1 MSQSLKSNQDGVDV
15 YNQFIGGQWTT
26 GGGERLDV
34 LNPATGEVIARASLA
49 DEALADKA
57 LQAAQDAF
65 PAWSRKTAVERADYL
80 YRLVELIQENRQRL
94 ARLITA
100 EQGKPLAESDA
111 DVGMCCDLIR
121 FAAENTRRLEGDI
134 IPADDPDEQIWI
146 QKVPHGVVVGITAW
160 NFPAA
165 LIGRKL
171 GPALAAGNTIV
182 LKPSEETP
190 LTALEIVEL
199 ARQAGIPDGVVNL
212 VNGRGRDIGN
222 RLIQS
227 PITQLVSMTGSVRG
241 GREINKAAAEHL
253 KIVRLELGGKAP
265 FVILD
270 DADLDPAIDAAIASR
285 FNNCGQVCTCNER
298 MYVQSGIYDRF
309 LERFKQRVEAL
320 KVGNPLTDEDVDMGP
335 KINAAELD
343 KIHDMVQTAQQQG
356 ATLLSGGE
364 RLAGGE
370 YDKGNY
376 YAPTILTGVDNDM
389 DIMKQ
394 EIFGPVVPI
403 MKVDSFEQAMTYA
416 NASEFGLSAYV
427 FTQNVRHLMALVRE
441 LDFGEIYVNRG
452 AGESVQGFHKGY
464 RNSGLGGEDGK
475 YGLEAFVKSKTM
487 YVHYA

>member
-1 MSQSLKSNQDGVDV
+1 MTQSMKSSHEGVDL
-15 YNQFIGGQWTT
+15 YNQFIDGEWTT

-34 LNPATGEVIARASLA
+34 LNPATGEIIARVSLA
-49 DEALADKA
+49 DEALANRA
-57 LQAAQDAF
+57 LEAAQRAF
-65 PAWSRKTAVERADYL
+65 PAWSRKTAVERADHL
-80 YRLVELIQENRQRL
+80 YRLVELILEQRQRL
-94 ARLITA
+94 ARLITT
-100 EQGKPLAESDA
+100 EQGKPLDEADA
-111 DVGMCCDLIR
+111 DVGMCANLIR

-199 ARQAGIPDGVVNL
+199 ARQAGIPPGVVNL

-222 RLIQS
+222 QLITS

-265 FVILD
+265 FIVLD
-270 DADLDPAIDAAIASR
+270 DADLDPAVDAAIASR
-285 FNNCGQVCTCNER
+285 FDNCGQVCTCNER

-343 KIHDMVQTAQQQG
+343 KIHAMVEQAQRDG
-356 ATLLSGGE
+356 AQLLTGGKRLSGGD
-364 RLAGGE
+364 

-389 DIMKQ
+389 QIMKE

-403 MKVDSFEQAMTYA
+403 MKIDDFEQAMAYA
-416 NASEFGLSAYV
+416 NASEYGLSAYV
-427 FTQNVRHLMALVRE
+427 FTQNVRHLMALTRE

-475 YGLEAFVKSKTM
+475 YGLEAYVKNKTM
-487 YVHYA
+487 YVHYS

>member
-1 MSQSLKSNQDGVDV
+1 MTQSMKSSHEGVDL
-15 YNQFIGGQWTT
+15 YNQFIDGEWTT

-34 LNPATGEVIARASLA
+34 LNPATGEIIARVSLA
-49 DEALADKA
+49 DEALANRA
-57 LQAAQDAF
+57 LEAAQRAF
-65 PAWSRKTAVERADYL
+65 PAWSRKTAVERADHL
-80 YRLVELIQENRQRL
+80 YRLVELILEQRQRL
-94 ARLITA
+94 ARLITT
-100 EQGKPLAESDA
+100 EQGKPLDEADA
-111 DVGMCCDLIR
+111 DVGMCANLIR

-199 ARQAGIPDGVVNL
+199 ARQAGIPPGVVNL
-212 VNGRGRDIGN
+212 VNGSGRDIGN
-222 RLIQS
+222 QLITS

-265 FVILD
+265 FIVLD
-270 DADLDPAIDAAIASR
+270 DADLDPAVDAAIASR
-285 FNNCGQVCTCNER
+285 FDNCGQVCTCNER

-343 KIHDMVQTAQQQG
+343 KIHAMVEQAQRDG
-356 ATLLSGGE
+356 AQLLTGGKRLSGGD
-364 RLAGGE
+364 

-389 DIMKQ
+389 QIMKE

-403 MKVDSFEQAMTYA
+403 MKIDDFEQAMAYA
-416 NASEFGLSAYV
+416 NASEYGLSAYV
-427 FTQNVRHLMALVRE
+427 FTQNVRHLMALTRE

-475 YGLEAFVKSKTM
+475 YGLEAYVKSKTM

>member
-1 MSQSLKSNQDGVDV
+1 MTQSMKSSHEGVDL
-15 YNQFIGGQWTT
+15 YNQFIDGEWTT
-26 GGGERLDV
+26 GGGEPLDV
-34 LNPATGEVIARASLA
+34 LNPATGELIARVSLA
-49 DEALADKA
+49 DEALANRA
-57 LQAAQDAF
+57 LEAAQRAF
-65 PAWSRKTAVERADYL
+65 PAWSRKTAVERADHL
-80 YRLVELIQENRQRL
+80 YRLVELILEQRQRL
-94 ARLITA
+94 ARLITT
-100 EQGKPLAESDA
+100 EQGKPLDEADA
-111 DVGMCCDLIR
+111 DVGMCANLIR

-199 ARQAGIPDGVVNL
+199 ARQAGIPQGVVNL

-222 RLIQS
+222 QLITS

-265 FVILD
+265 FIVLD
-270 DADLDPAIDAAIASR
+270 DADLDPAVDAAIASR
-285 FNNCGQVCTCNER
+285 FDNCGQVCTCNER

-343 KIHDMVQTAQQQG
+343 KIHAMVEQAQRDG
-356 ATLLSGGE
+356 AQLLTGGKRLSGGD
-364 RLAGGE
+364 

-389 DIMKQ
+389 QIMKE

-403 MKVDSFEQAMTYA
+403 MKIDDFDQAMAYA
-416 NASEFGLSAYV
+416 NASEYGLSAYV
-427 FTQNVRHLMALVRE
+427 FTQNVRHLMALTRE

-475 YGLEAFVKSKTM
+475 YGLEAYVKSKTM
-487 YVHYA
+487 YVHYS

>member
-1 MSQSLKSNQDGVDV
+1 MTQSMKSSHEGVDL
-15 YNQFIGGQWTT
+15 YNQFIDGEWTT
-26 GGGERLDV
+26 GGGEPLDV
-34 LNPATGEVIARASLA
+34 LNPATGELIARVSLA
-49 DEALADKA
+49 DEALANRA
-57 LQAAQDAF
+57 LEAAQRAF
-65 PAWSRKTAVERADYL
+65 PAWSRKTAVERADHL
-80 YRLVELIQENRQRL
+80 YRLVELILEQRQRL
-94 ARLITA
+94 ARLITT
-100 EQGKPLAESDA
+100 EQGKPLDEADA
-111 DVGMCCDLIR
+111 DVGMCANLIR

-199 ARQAGIPDGVVNL
+199 ARQAGIPPGVVNL

-222 RLIQS
+222 QLITS

-265 FVILD
+265 FIVLD
-270 DADLDPAIDAAIASR
+270 DADLDPAVDAAIASR
-285 FNNCGQVCTCNER
+285 FDNCGQVCTCNER

-343 KIHDMVQTAQQQG
+343 KIHAMVEQAQRDG
-356 ATLLSGGE
+356 AQLLTGGKRLSGGD
-364 RLAGGE
+364 

-389 DIMKQ
+389 QIMKE

-403 MKVDSFEQAMTYA
+403 MKVDDFEQAMAYA
-416 NASEFGLSAYV
+416 NASEYGLSAYV
-427 FTQNVRHLMALVRE
+427 FTQNVRHLMALTRE

-475 YGLEAFVKSKTM
+475 YGLEAYVKSKTM
-487 YVHYA
+487 YVHYS

>member
-1 MSQSLKSNQDGVDV
+1 MSQSLKSQQNGVDV
-15 YNQFIGGQWTT
+15 YNQFIGGKWLT
-26 GGGERLDV
+26 GDGELLDV
-34 LNPATGEVIARASLA
+34 LNPATGEVIARAQLA
-49 DEALADKA
+49 DEKLADQA
-57 LQAAQDAF
+57 LQAAQKAF

-80 YRLVELIQENRQRL
+80 YRLVDLLQENRDRL
-94 ARLITA
+94 ATLITT
-100 EQGKPLAESDA
+100 EQGKPLSESDA

-222 RLIQS
+222 HLIQS
-227 PITQLVSMTGSVRG
+227 PITQLISMTGSVRG

-265 FVILD
+265 FIVMD
-270 DADLDPAIDAAIASR
+270 DADLDPAVDAAIASR
-285 FNNCGQVCTCNER
+285 YNNCGQVCTCNER

-320 KVGNPLTDEDVDMGP
+320 KVGNPLTDKDVDMGP

-343 KIHDMVQTAQQQG
+343 KIHDMVEHAQSQG
-356 ATLLSGGE
+356 AQLLTGGK
-364 RLAGGE
+364 RLTGGD

-376 YAPTILTGVDNDM
+376 YAPTILTNVDNDM
-389 DIMKQ
+389 DIMKE
-394 EIFGPVVPI
+394 EIFGPVAPI
-403 MKVDSFEQAMTYA
+403 MKVDSFEQAMEYA
-416 NASEFGLSAYV
+416 NASEYGLSAYV
-427 FTQNVRHLMALVRE
+427 FTQNVKQLMALTRE

-452 AGESVQGFHKGY
+452 GGESVQGFHKGY

-475 YGLEAFVKSKTM
+475 YGLEAYVKSKTM

>member
-1 MSQSLKSNQDGVDV
+1 MKSSHEGVDL
-15 YNQFIGGQWTT
+15 YNQFIDGEWTT
-26 GGGERLDV
+26 GGGEPLDV
-34 LNPATGEVIARASLA
+34 LNPATGELIARVSLA
-49 DEALADKA
+49 DEALANRA
-57 LQAAQDAF
+57 LEAAQRAF
-65 PAWSRKTAVERADYL
+65 PAWSRKTAVERADHL
-80 YRLVELIQENRQRL
+80 YRLVELILEQRQRL
-94 ARLITA
+94 ARLITT
-100 EQGKPLAESDA
+100 EQGKPLDEADA
-111 DVGMCCDLIR
+111 DVGMCANLIR

-199 ARQAGIPDGVVNL
+199 ARQAGIPPGVVNL

-222 RLIQS
+222 QLITS

-265 FVILD
+265 FIVLD
-270 DADLDPAIDAAIASR
+270 DADLDPAVDAAIASR
-285 FNNCGQVCTCNER
+285 FDNCGQVCTCNER

-343 KIHDMVQTAQQQG
+343 KIHAMVEQAQRDG
-356 ATLLSGGE
+356 AQLLTGGKRLSGGD
-364 RLAGGE
+364 

-389 DIMKQ
+389 QIMKE

-403 MKVDSFEQAMTYA
+403 MKVDDFEQAMAYA
-416 NASEFGLSAYV
+416 NASEYGLSAYV
-427 FTQNVRHLMALVRE
+427 FTQNVRHLMALTRE

-475 YGLEAFVKSKTM
+475 YGLEAYVKSKTM
-487 YVHYA
+487 YVHYS

>member
-1 MSQSLKSNQDGVDV
+1 MKSSHEGVDL
-15 YNQFIGGQWTT
+15 YNQFIDGEWTT

-34 LNPATGEVIARASLA
+34 LNPATGEVIARVSLA
-49 DEALADKA
+49 DEALANRA
-57 LQAAQDAF
+57 LEAAQRAF
-65 PAWSRKTAVERADYL
+65 PAWSRKTAVERADHL
-80 YRLVELIQENRQRL
+80 YRLVELILEQRQRL
-94 ARLITA
+94 ARLITT
-100 EQGKPLAESDA
+100 EQGKPLDEADA
-111 DVGMCCDLIR
+111 DVGMCANLIR

-199 ARQAGIPDGVVNL
+199 ARQAGIPPGVVNL

-222 RLIQS
+222 QLITS

-265 FVILD
+265 FIVLD
-270 DADLDPAIDAAIASR
+270 DADLDPAVDAAIASR
-285 FNNCGQVCTCNER
+285 FDNCGQVCTCNER

-343 KIHDMVQTAQQQG
+343 KIHAMVEQAQRDG
-356 ATLLSGGE
+356 AQLLTGGKRLSGGD
-364 RLAGGE
+364 

-389 DIMKQ
+389 QIMKE

-403 MKVDSFEQAMTYA
+403 MKIDEFEQAMAYA
-416 NASEFGLSAYV
+416 NASEYGLSAYV
-427 FTQNVRHLMALVRE
+427 FTQNVRHLMALTRE

-475 YGLEAFVKSKTM
+475 YGLEAYVKSKTM
-487 YVHYA
+487 YVHYS

>member
-1 MSQSLKSNQDGVDV
+1 MTQSMKSSHEGVDL
-15 YNQFIGGQWTT
+15 YNQFIDGEWTT

-34 LNPATGEVIARASLA
+34 LNPATGEVIARVSLA
-49 DEALADKA
+49 DEALANRA
-57 LQAAQDAF
+57 LEAAQRAF
-65 PAWSRKTAVERADYL
+65 PAWSRKTAVERADHL
-80 YRLVELIQENRQRL
+80 YRLVELILEQRQRL
-94 ARLITA
+94 ARLITT
-100 EQGKPLAESDA
+100 EQGKPLDEADA
-111 DVGMCCDLIR
+111 DVGMCANLIR

-199 ARQAGIPDGVVNL
+199 ARQAGIPPGVVNL

-222 RLIQS
+222 QLITS

-265 FVILD
+265 FIVLD
-270 DADLDPAIDAAIASR
+270 DADLDPAVDAAIASR
-285 FNNCGQVCTCNER
+285 FDNCGQVCTCNER

-343 KIHDMVQTAQQQG
+343 KIHAMVEQAQRDG
-356 ATLLSGGE
+356 AQLLTGGKRLSGGD
-364 RLAGGE
+364 

-389 DIMKQ
+389 QIMKE

-403 MKVDSFEQAMTYA
+403 MKIDEFEQAMAYA
-416 NASEFGLSAYV
+416 NASEYGLSAYV
-427 FTQNVRHLMALVRE
+427 FTQNVRHLMALTRE

-475 YGLEAFVKSKTM
+475 YGLEAYVKSKTM
-487 YVHYA
+487 YVHYS

>member
-1 MSQSLKSNQDGVDV
+1 MAASMKSQQDGVDL
-15 YNQFIGGQWTT
+15 YNQFIDGEWTT
-26 GGGERLDV
+26 GGGEPLDIH
-34 LNPATGEVIARASLA
+34 NPATGDTIARVSLA
-49 DEALADKA
+49 DEALADRA
-57 LQAAQDAF
+57 LNAAQAAF
-65 PAWSRKTAVERADYL
+65 PAWSRKTAVERANHL
-80 YRLVELIQENRQRL
+80 YKLVDLIQENRDRL
-94 ARLITA
+94 ARLITT
-100 EQGKPLAESDA
+100 EQGKPLGESDA

-134 IPADDPDEQIWI
+134 IPADDLDEQIWI

-199 ARQAGIPDGVVNL
+199 ARQAGIPKGVINL
-212 VNGRGRDIGN
+212 VNGRGRDVGN
-222 RLIQS
+222 HLIQS
-227 PITQLVSMTGSVRG
+227 PITQLISMTGSVRG

-265 FVILD
+265 FIVMD
-270 DADLDPAIDAAIASR
+270 DADLDPAVDAAITSR
-285 FNNCGQVCTCNER
+285 FNNCGQICTCNER
-298 MYVQSGIYDRF
+298 MYVQAGIYDQF

-335 KINAAELD
+335 KINADELD
-343 KIHDMVQTAQQQG
+343 KIHDMVQHAQQQG
-356 ATLLSGGE
+356 AELLTGGH
-364 RLAGGE
+364 RLTGGE
-370 YDKGNY
+370 YDEGNF

-389 DIMKQ
+389 DIMKE
-394 EIFGPVVPI
+394 EIFGPVAPI
-403 MKVDSFEQAMTYA
+403 MKVESFEQAMTYA
-416 NASEFGLSAYV
+416 NASEYGLSAYV
-427 FTQNVRHLMALVRE
+427 FTQNVKQLMALTRE

-452 AGESVQGFHKGY
+452 GGESVQGFHKGY

-475 YGLEAFVKSKTM
+475 YGLEAYVKSKTM
-487 YVHYA
+487 YVHHG

>member
-1 MSQSLKSNQDGVDV
+1 MTQSMKSSHEGVDL
-15 YNQFIGGQWTT
+15 YNQFIDGEWTT

-34 LNPATGEVIARASLA
+34 LNPATGEIIARVSLA
-49 DEALADKA
+49 DEALANRA
-57 LQAAQDAF
+57 LEAAQRAF
-65 PAWSRKTAVERADYL
+65 PAWSRKTAVERADHL
-80 YRLVELIQENRQRL
+80 YRLVELILEQRQRL
-94 ARLITA
+94 ARLITT
-100 EQGKPLAESDA
+100 EQGKPLDEADA
-111 DVGMCCDLIR
+111 DVGMCANLIR

-199 ARQAGIPDGVVNL
+199 ARQAGIPSGVVNL

-222 RLIQS
+222 QLIAS

-265 FVILD
+265 FIVLD
-270 DADLDPAIDAAIASR
+270 DADLDPAVDAAIASR
-285 FNNCGQVCTCNER
+285 FDNCGQVCTCNER

-343 KIHDMVQTAQQQG
+343 KIHAMVEQAQRDG
-356 ATLLSGGE
+356 AQLLTGGKRLSGGD
-364 RLAGGE
+364 

-389 DIMKQ
+389 QIMKE

-403 MKVDSFEQAMTYA
+403 MKIDDFEQAMAYA
-416 NASEFGLSAYV
+416 NASEYGLSAYV
-427 FTQNVRHLMALVRE
+427 FTQNVRHLMALTRE

-475 YGLEAFVKSKTM
+475 YGLEAYVKSKTM
-487 YVHYA
+487 YVHYS

>member
-1 MSQSLKSNQDGVDV
+1 MTQSMKSSHEGVDL
-15 YNQFIGGQWTT
+15 YNQFIDGEWTT
-26 GGGERLDV
+26 GGGEPLDV
-34 LNPATGEVIARASLA
+34 LNPATGELIARVSLA
-49 DEALADKA
+49 DEALANRA
-57 LQAAQDAF
+57 LEAAQRAF
-65 PAWSRKTAVERADYL
+65 PAWSRKTAVERADHL
-80 YRLVELIQENRQRL
+80 YRLVELILEQRQRL
-94 ARLITA
+94 ARLITT
-100 EQGKPLAESDA
+100 EQGKPLDEADA
-111 DVGMCCDLIR
+111 DVGMCADLIR

-199 ARQAGIPDGVVNL
+199 ARQAGIPQGVVNL

-222 RLIQS
+222 QLITS

-265 FVILD
+265 FIVLD
-270 DADLDPAIDAAIASR
+270 DADLDPAVDAAIASR
-285 FNNCGQVCTCNER
+285 FDNCGQVCTCNER

-343 KIHDMVQTAQQQG
+343 KIHAMVEQAQRDG
-356 ATLLSGGE
+356 AQLLTGGQRLSGGD
-364 RLAGGE
+364 

-389 DIMKQ
+389 QIMKE

-403 MKVDSFEQAMTYA
+403 MKIDDFDQAMAYA
-416 NASEFGLSAYV
+416 NASEYGLSAYV
-427 FTQNVRHLMALVRE
+427 FTQNVRHLMALTRE

-475 YGLEAFVKSKTM
+475 YGLEAYVKSKTM